1 MGIQPHLDAERNRA
15 ETSGHDS
22 GEKRAPMNAN
32 DAVAEYH
39 RTRMARAVDTFQR
52 RGFVAQAFEEPAEAV
67 ESFFSDLAP
76 GEIIGYGGSE
86 TTRQL
91 GIIGRLR
98 DGDYN
103 FLDRSTFGHTYEEQ
117 LDIRRQT
124 LSADVVIASSNAVS
138 IGGALV
144 NIDGDGNRI
153 AALSCG
159 PGRVC
164 LFIGRNKLCD
174 DLDRAIH
181 RARNVAAVS
190 LAIQLGIDTPC
201 VKTGVCHDCAS
212 PDRIC
217 SNLSIIERCRPAG
230 RIHLLFVNQD
240 LGL

>member
-1 MGIQPHLDAERNRA
+1 
-15 ETSGHDS
+15 
-22 GEKRAPMNAN
+22 MNAK
-32 DAVAEYH
+32 DATAEYH
-39 RTRMARAVDTFQR
+39 RTRMARAVEAFQR

-67 ESFFSDLAP
+67 EFFFSDLAP
-76 GEIIGYGGSE
+76 GETIGYGGSE

-98 DGDYN
+98 DGDYR
-103 FLDRSTFGHTYEEQ
+103 FLDRSKFGHTYDEQ

-124 LSADVVIASSNAVS
+124 LSADVVIASANAVA
-138 IGGALV
+138 IDGALV

-159 PGRVC
+159 PGRVY
-164 LFIGRNKLCD
+164 LFIGRNKLCN

-190 LAIQLGIDTPC
+190 LAIQLGVDTPC
-201 VKTGVCHDCAS
+201 TKTGICHDCTS

-217 SNLSIIERCRPAG
+217 SNLSIIERCRPAD
-230 RIHLLFVNQD
+230 RIRLFFINQD